1 MMKKLATYL
10 LMFILFIACGGGDD
24 AGSGGGTPSGG
35 SEYLNVSN
43 VDIPGGNTTA
53 TLNIQA
59 SNNCEWIISW
69 NESWIRSISP
79 TKGRGNQNAT
89 ITVTVNP
96 SSSAER
102 TGVITVRN
110 TNGTINRN
118 VIITQSPNVES
129 MELSVST
136 LNFSSDAG
144 YQDVTITS
152 NTHWVITGAA
162 NWMSL
167 NKTEGDNNGSVII
180 TVTANPDKTERQAVL
195 TFTGSGGITKQL
207 TVKQQA
213 NTTTDF
219 RVSPSNL
226 TAEATASS
234 VHCSINGDAQWTI
247 VSNQNWA
254 TLSTTSGEGNATITV
269 SIADN
274 TSETERE
281 AVITVSSN
289 VKSETVTIRQSAGT
303 KPVVSNIQVTDKTKD
318 GAKVSFT
325 YQSMFVVSEYGVCY
339 TQSGTPTVND
349 AHVSITGSSTQGSP
363 TVSLTGLTPNTTYN
377 VRVYAKSAVGI
388 QYSETTSFITITN
401 VPGGNDNVTPGVN

>member
-1 MMKKLATYL
+1 MKKLSS
-10 LMFILFIACGGGDD
+10 FILILMLLIACGGGDD
-24 AGSGGGTPSGG
+24 AGGGGGSSTGG

-59 SNNCEWIISW
+59 SNNCEWVVSW
-69 NESWIRSISP
+69 SEPWIRSISP

-102 TGVITVRN
+102 TGIITVRN
-110 TNGTINRN
+110 TSGTISRN
-118 VIITQSPNVES
+118 VTITQSPNVEAL
-129 MELSVST
+129 ELSVSS
-136 LNFSSDAG
+136 LNFSNEAG
-144 YQDVTITS
+144 YQDVTVTS
-152 NTHWVITGAA
+152 NTHWVITGAT

-180 TVTANPDKTERQAVL
+180 TVNANPDKTERQAVL

-213 NTTTDF
+213 NTATDF

-226 TAEATASS
+226 SVEAKANT
-234 VHCSINGDAQWTI
+234 VLFSINGDAQWTI

-254 TLSTTSGEGNATITV
+254 TLNTTSGEGNASISV

-274 TSETERE
+274 VSEAARE

-289 VKSETVTIRQSAGT
+289 AKSETVTIYQTAGT
-303 KPVVSNIQVTDKTKD
+303 KPTLTNILVTENTKN
-318 GAKVSFT
+318 GVTIAFT
-325 YQSMFVVSEYGVCY
+325 YQSMFAVSEYGVCY
-339 TQSGTPTVND
+339 TPNGTPTIND
-349 AHVSITGSSTQGSP
+349 AHTSETGSSTQGTPSVTLKDISP
-363 TVSLTGLTPNTTYN
+363 STTYN
-377 VRVYAKSAVGI
+377 ARAYAKSAVGI
-388 QYSETTSFITITN
+388 QYSETVTFTTTSN
-401 VPGGNDNVTPGVN
+401 LPGGGDNVTPELN

>member
-1 MMKKLATYL
+1 MKKLSS
-10 LMFILFIACGGGDD
+10 FILILMLLIACGGGDD
-24 AGSGGGTPSGG
+24 AGGGGGSSTGG

-59 SNNCEWIISW
+59 SNNCEWVVSW
-69 NESWIRSISP
+69 SEPWIRSISP

-102 TGVITVRN
+102 TGIITVRN
-110 TNGTINRN
+110 TSGTISRN
-118 VIITQSPNVES
+118 VTITQSPNVEAL
-129 MELSVST
+129 ELSVSS
-136 LNFSSDAG
+136 LNFSNEAG
-144 YQDVTITS
+144 YQDVTVTS
-152 NTHWVITGAA
+152 NTHWVITGAT

-180 TVTANPDKTERQAVL
+180 TVNANPDKTERQAVL

-213 NTTTDF
+213 NTATDF

-226 TAEATASS
+226 SVEAKANT
-234 VHCSINGDAQWTI
+234 VLFSINGDAQWTI

-254 TLSTTSGEGNATITV
+254 TLNTTSGEGNATISV

-274 TSETERE
+274 VSEAARE

-289 VKSETVTIRQSAGT
+289 AKSEAVTIYQTAGT
-303 KPVVSNIQVTDKTKD
+303 KPTLTNILVTENTKN
-318 GAKVSFT
+318 GVTIAFT
-325 YQSMFVVSEYGVCY
+325 YQSMFAVSEYGVCY
-339 TQSGTPTVND
+339 TPNGTPTIND
-349 AHVSITGSSTQGSP
+349 AHTSETGSSTQGTPSVTLKDISP
-363 TVSLTGLTPNTTYN
+363 STTYN
-377 VRVYAKSAVGI
+377 ARAYAKSAVGI
-388 QYSETTSFITITN
+388 QYSETVTFTTTSNI
-401 VPGGNDNVTPGVN
+401 PGGGDNVTPGLN

>member
-1 MMKKLATYL
+1 MKKLSS
-10 LMFILFIACGGGDD
+10 FILILMLLIACGGGDD
-24 AGSGGGTPSGG
+24 AGGGGGSSTGG

-59 SNNCEWIISW
+59 SNNCEWVVSW
-69 NESWIRSISP
+69 SEPWIRSISP

-102 TGVITVRN
+102 TGIITVRN
-110 TNGTINRN
+110 TSGTISRN
-118 VIITQSPNVES
+118 VTITQSPNVEAL
-129 MELSVST
+129 ELSVSS
-136 LNFSSDAG
+136 LNFSNEAG
-144 YQDVTITS
+144 YQDVTVTS
-152 NTHWVITGAA
+152 NTHWVITGAT

-180 TVTANPDKTERQAVL
+180 TVNANPDKTERQAVL

-213 NTTTDF
+213 NTATDF
-219 RVSPSNL
+219 RVSPSSL
-226 TAEATASS
+226 SVEAKANT
-234 VHCSINGDAQWTI
+234 VQFSINGDAQWTI

-254 TLSTTSGEGNATITV
+254 TLNTTSGEGNATISV

-274 TSETERE
+274 VSEAARE

-289 VKSETVTIRQSAGT
+289 AKSETVTIYQTAGT
-303 KPVVSNIQVTDKTKD
+303 KPTLTNILVTENTKNE
-318 GAKVSFT
+318 VTIVFS
-325 YQSMFVVSEYGVCY
+325 YQSMFAVSEYGVCY
-339 TQSGTPTVND
+339 TPNGTPTIND
-349 AHVSITGSSTQGSP
+349 THVSETGSSTQG
-363 TVSLTGLTPNTTYN
+363 TPSVTLKDLAPSTTYN
-377 VRVYAKSAVGI
+377 ARAYAKSAVGI
-388 QYSETTSFITITN
+388 QYSETVTFTTTSN
-401 VPGGNDNVTPGVN
+401 LPGGGDNVTPELN

>member
-1 MMKKLATYL
+1 MKKLSS
-10 LMFILFIACGGGDD
+10 FILILMLLIACGGGDD
-24 AGSGGGTPSGG
+24 AGGGGGSSTGG

-59 SNNCEWIISW
+59 SNNCEWVVSW
-69 NESWIRSISP
+69 SEPWIRSISP

-102 TGVITVRN
+102 TGIITVRN
-110 TNGTINRN
+110 TSGTISRN
-118 VIITQSPNVES
+118 VTITQSPNVEAL
-129 MELSVST
+129 ELSVSS
-136 LNFSSDAG
+136 LNFSNEAG
-144 YQDVTITS
+144 YQDVTVTS
-152 NTHWVITGAA
+152 NTHWVITGAT

-180 TVTANPDKTERQAVL
+180 TVNANPDKTERQAVL

-213 NTTTDF
+213 NTATDF

-226 TAEATASS
+226 SVEAKANT
-234 VHCSINGDAQWTI
+234 VLFSINGDAQWTI

-254 TLSTTSGEGNATITV
+254 TLNTTSGEGNASISV

-274 TSETERE
+274 VSEAARE

-289 VKSETVTIRQSAGT
+289 AKSETVTIYQTAGT
-303 KPVVSNIQVTDKTKD
+303 KPTLTNILVTENTKN
-318 GAKVSFT
+318 GVTIAFT
-325 YQSMFVVSEYGVCY
+325 YQSMFAVSEYGVCY
-339 TQSGTPTVND
+339 TPNGTPTIND
-349 AHVSITGSSTQGSP
+349 AHTSETGSSTQGTPSVTLKDISP
-363 TVSLTGLTPNTTYN
+363 STTYN
-377 VRVYAKSAVGI
+377 ARAYAKSAVGI
-388 QYSETTSFITITN
+388 QYSETVTFTTTSNI
-401 VPGGNDNVTPGVN
+401 PGGGDNVTPGLN

>member
-1 MMKKLATYL
+1 MKKLSS
-10 LMFILFIACGGGDD
+10 FILILMLLIACGGGDD
-24 AGSGGGTPSGG
+24 AGGGGGSSTGG

-59 SNNCEWIISW
+59 SNNCEWVVSW
-69 NESWIRSISP
+69 SEPWIRSISP

-102 TGVITVRN
+102 TGIITVRN
-110 TNGTINRN
+110 TSGTISRN
-118 VIITQSPNVES
+118 VTITQSPNVEAL
-129 MELSVST
+129 ELSVLS
-136 LNFSSDAG
+136 LNFSNEAG
-144 YQDVTITS
+144 YQDVTVTS
-152 NTHWVITGAA
+152 NTHWVITGAT

-180 TVTANPDKTERQAVL
+180 TVNANPDKTERQAVL

-213 NTTTDF
+213 NTATDF

-226 TAEATASS
+226 SVEAKANT
-234 VHCSINGDAQWTI
+234 VLFSINGDAQWTI

-254 TLSTTSGEGNATITV
+254 TLNTTSGEGNASISV

-274 TSETERE
+274 VSEAARE

-289 VKSETVTIRQSAGT
+289 AKSETVTIYQTAGT
-303 KPVVSNIQVTDKTKD
+303 KPTLTNILVTENTKN
-318 GAKVSFT
+318 GVTIAFT
-325 YQSMFVVSEYGVCY
+325 YQSMFAVSEYGVCY
-339 TQSGTPTVND
+339 TPNGTPTIND
-349 AHVSITGSSTQGSP
+349 AHASETGSSTQGTPSVTLKDISP
-363 TVSLTGLTPNTTYN
+363 STTYN
-377 VRVYAKSAVGI
+377 ARAYAKSAVGI
-388 QYSETTSFITITN
+388 QYSETVTFTTTSN
-401 VPGGNDNVTPGVN
+401 LPGGGDNVTPELN